1 MNQQNKTQ
9 VIAEVGVNHNGDFQ
23 IALKMIDEASKANAD
38 IVKFQTISK
47 ETTYNFAKDD
57 NDVFSFVANSQF
69 SKEQYKKIIA
79 RCYEKNITFMTS
91 VADVPALDL
100 MLELG
105 IKDFKISSAN
115 STNFHL
121 LSKVSKNCE
130 NLIISTGMSSMNE
143 IEETYSFLKKMGMN
157 DKQITMLYCV
167 SKYPATYDDINLDMI
182 EILKNKFPGI
192 GIGFS
197 DHTEGTLTSIVA
209 AAKGASIIEKHFT
222 LDNSWEGP
230 DQAFSLTPPLLLELT
245 DAINLIN
252 NQNKITSLKD
262 ESSKSIL
269 RRSMY
274 ANKEIKKDKLICFDD
289 IAAKR
294 PFENS
299 GILPIDFE
307 QIVGKKSKIDLD
319 INDLIL
325 KENLYD

>member
-1 MNQQNKTQ
+1 MNQQNKTK

-57 NDVFSFVANSQF
+57 NDIFSFVANSQF

-143 IEETYSFLKKMGMN
+143 IKETYSFLKKW
-157 DKQITMLYCV
+157 
-167 SKYPATYDDINLDMI
+167 A
-182 EILKNKFPGI
+182 
-192 GIGFS
+192 
-197 DHTEGTLTSIVA
+197 
-209 AAKGASIIEKHFT
+209 
-222 LDNSWEGP
+222 
-230 DQAFSLTPPLLLELT
+230 
-245 DAINLIN
+245 
-252 NQNKITSLKD
+252 
-262 ESSKSIL
+262 
-269 RRSMY
+269 
-274 ANKEIKKDKLICFDD
+274 
-289 IAAKR
+289 
-294 PFENS
+294 
-299 GILPIDFE
+299 
-307 QIVGKKSKIDLD
+307 
-319 INDLIL
+319 
-325 KENLYD
+325 